1 MAALR
6 KRTFFSLGEVNQ
18 AIAELLTGLNNRPF
32 RKTTGT
38 RRSLFEALDKPVL
51 SALPAERYQYG
62 DWATARVNIDYHVVA
77 DGHFYSVPYRLVHE
91 PVEVRLS
98 ASTFGDLP
106 QRRAGGQS
114 RPQPRTQ
121 QTSTLDEH
129 RPKSHQRYL
138 QWTSS
143 RLVEW
148 GRKSGPLTAELLERI
163 LASKPHP
170 EQRFRTC
177 LGVIRLGDEYG
188 HQRLEAVAQR
198 AFRHRTY
205 SYKNIESMLKCN
217 LDTLPEA
224 EAQPTRPPLDHPN
237 IRGPKYF
244 DPPPPNPPLSED
256 SSC

>member
-1 MAALR
+1 
-6 KRTFFSLGEVNQ
+6 
-18 AIAELLTGLNNRPF
+18 
-32 RKTTGT
+32 
-38 RRSLFEALDKPVL
+38 
-51 SALPAERYQYG
+51 
-62 DWATARVNIDYHVVA
+62 
-77 DGHFYSVPYRLVHE
+77 
-91 PVEVRLS
+91 VRLS
-98 ASTFGDLP
+98 ASTVEIFHKGV
-106 QRRAGGQS
+106 RVASHARSRAANKA
-114 RPQPRTQ
+114 
-121 QTSTLDEH
+121 STLDEH
-129 RPKSHQRYL
+129 RPKAHQRYL
-138 QWTSS
+138 QWTPS

-148 GRKSGPLTAELLERI
+148 GRKIGPLTAELLECI

-170 EQRFRTC
+170 EQGFRTC

-198 AFRHRTY
+198 ALRHRTY

-224 EAQPTRPPLDHPN
+224 EAQPPRPPLDHPN